1 MAAGDRAV
9 RRSLDGGLLRAGAAG
24 ASQGNGGAPS
34 SISELGAR
42 RFLAGDEALLRSTL
56 LDVLVK
62 HHPKIGDKLDVVFAL
77 AKAWVSS
84 GSDDD
89 FEVLEKYMERLKP
102 DEALMLASGFSN
114 MLNLH
119 NINEESTDSHLERAE
134 RVGELQRATRST
146 DDAVRRLLA
155 QGVPAPRIHQA
166 VTTQLVD
173 LVLTAHPTQCL
184 RRSTLKRNAAIRKLL
199 ARLHTYKL
207 SSYEKLELKEAL
219 EAHVEGLYRS
229 DELNRRKPTPQ
240 AEMRHGLSYFQETI
254 FDGTVRFMRR
264 LDTTL
269 RSHGLPPLPLDSQPF
284 RFGSWMGGDRDG
296 NPFVTPG
303 ITRDVVLIA
312 RLSAANLLFDQVQRL
327 MFDLSLWRCTE
338 ALANYARE
346 LRHMEHV
353 DEAVAAE
360 GKRRNYQDFWLPA
373 PPEAEPYRAI
383 LQHVRDRLYDTR
395 EVLVR
400 CLADPTA
407 NTLDALQASNCYV
420 EKEDLLETLKVMY
433 ESLMEVG
440 DEYVAN
446 DRLLDLIRQVQIFG
460 LCLVTLDI
468 RQESTRHAE
477 ALGEIVSAV
486 GLGDYIAWDET
497 TRQDFLLREL
507 EGKRPL
513 VPRNFKSASATS
525 ADVLDTFQALTD
537 LPSQSMGA
545 YVISMAR
552 AASDVLAVMLLQ
564 KEFGCNPRLRVVPLF
579 ETLEDLSNAPTT
591 MRQLFSNH
599 WYREAIQGKQ
609 EIMLGYSDSGK
620 DAGRFAAAY
629 ALYRA
634 QEMLVEVGNDF
645 GVQVTFF
652 HGRGGTVGRGG
663 GPCQLAVRSQPPG
676 TINGNLRVTIQG
688 EIIESDFGDTELC
701 FRTLDMYTAA
711 TLEHGLDPPVAPK
724 PEWRETMEELA
735 RLSCASFRKVVYENP
750 QFVRFFKAA
759 TPETEIGR
767 MNIGSRPS
775 KRRPSAGIESLRAIP
790 WIFAWTQTR
799 FHLPVWL
806 GSGEA
811 IQQVQADGKGDLLKE
826 MHREWPFFKVM
837 IDFSEMVFAK
847 ADPKISMMYQK
858 SLVPEE
864 LWGLGDHLQERF
876 VLARD
881 SLLSIVKH
889 DDILGSENR
898 YPSTLREKIKMREA
912 YLVPLN
918 ILQVMYL
925 KRLRSVP
932 PAAGDERQG
941 GLNLS
946 PSEAGYNPEDPEI
959 RTLLMRNEN
968 HGRSLYLSA
977 VEDTV
982 TITMKGIASGMQNTG

>member
-1 MAAGDRAV
+1 
-9 RRSLDGGLLRAGAAG
+9 
-24 ASQGNGGAPS
+24 
-34 SISELGAR
+34 
-42 RFLAGDEALLRSTL
+42 
-56 LDVLVK
+56 VLVK

-134 RVGELQRATRST
+134 RVGDLQRATRST
-146 DDAVRRLLA
+146 DDAVRRLLR
-155 QGVPAPRIHQA
+155 QGVPADQIYSA
-166 VTTQLVD
+166 VTSQVVD

-184 RRSTLKRNAAIRKLL
+184 RRSTLKRNAEIRRLL

-207 SSYEKLELKEAL
+207 SSYEKVELKESL
-219 EAHVEGLYRS
+219 QAHVEALYRS

-254 FDGTVRFMRR
+254 FHGATSFMRR

-269 RSHGLPPLPLDSQPF
+269 RSHGLPPLPLDCQPF

-296 NPFVTPG
+296 NPFVTPA

-312 RLSAANLLFDQVQRL
+312 RLAAANLLYDQVQRL
-327 MFDLSLWRCTE
+327 MFDLSLWRCNE
-338 ALANYARE
+338 SLLLYARE
-346 LRHMEHV
+346 MSRSEQSL
-353 DEAVAAE
+353 DELIAAE

-373 PPEAEPYRAI
+373 MPEQEPYRVI
-383 LQHVRDRLYDTR
+383 LQRLRDRLYDTR

-400 CLADPTA
+400 CLAEPSI
-407 NTLDALQASNCYV
+407 NTLDALQAANCYV
-420 EKEDLLETLKVMY
+420 EKEDLLEPLKIMY

-477 ALGEIVSAV
+477 AMGEIVAGV
-486 GLGDYIAWDET
+486 GLGDYASWDEQK
-497 TRQDFLLREL
+497 RQEFLLQEL

-513 VPRNFKSASATS
+513 VPRGFKCTSATS

-537 LPSQSMGA
+537 LPYESMGA

-564 KEFGCNPRLRVVPLF
+564 REYGCNPRLRVVPLF
-579 ETLEDLSNAPTT
+579 ETLDDLSNAPAT
-591 MRQLFSNH
+591 MRELFSND
-599 WYREAIQGKQ
+599 WYRDAIHGKQ

-634 QEMLVEVGNDF
+634 QEALVEVGNDF
-645 GVQVTFF
+645 GVQITFF

-688 EIIESDFGDTELC
+688 EIIESDFGDMELC

-711 TLEHGLDPPVAPK
+711 TLEHGLDPPIAPK
-724 PEWRETMEELA
+724 PEWRQAMEELA
-735 RLSCASFRKVVYENP
+735 RLSCASFRKVVYEDP

-811 IQQVQADGKGDLLKE
+811 IQAVQESGKGPLLRE

-847 ADPKISMMYQK
+847 ADPKIALMYQK
-858 SLVPEE
+858 GLVPED
-864 LWGLGDHLQERF
+864 LWDLGDRLQKRF

-881 SLLSIVKH
+881 SLLSIVTH

-912 YLVPLN
+912 YLAPLN

-932 PAAGDERQG
+932 PPDAGCSNQ
-941 GLNLS
+941 LS
-946 PSEAGYNPEDPEI
+946 PSESGYNPGDEEI
-959 RTLLMRNEN
+959 RRLLKRNEN

-982 TITMKGIASGMQNTG
+982 TITMKGIAAGMQNTG

>member
-1 MAAGDRAV
+1 MAAVDAARAA
-9 RRSLDGGLLRAGAAG
+9 RRSLDGGLQRVGG
-24 ASQGNGGAPS
+24 EGGGAPG

-42 RFLAGDEALLRSTL
+42 RFLAGDEALLRATL

-134 RVGELQRATRST
+134 RVGDLQRATRST
-146 DDAVRRLLA
+146 DDAVQRLLR
-155 QGVPAPRIHQA
+155 QGVPADRIYSAITSQ
-166 VTTQLVD
+166 VVD

-184 RRSTLKRNAAIRKLL
+184 RRSTLKRNAEIRRLL

-207 SSYEKLELKEAL
+207 SSYEKMELKEAL
-219 EAHVEGLYRS
+219 QAHVEGLYRS

-254 FDGTVRFMRR
+254 FHGAARFMRR

-269 RSHGLPPLPLDSQPF
+269 RSHDLPPLPLDCQPF

-296 NPFVTPG
+296 NPFVTPA

-312 RLSAANLLFDQVQRL
+312 RLAAANLLYDQVQRL
-327 MFDLSLWRCTE
+327 MFDLSLWRCNE
-338 ALANYARE
+338 GLLLYARE
-346 LRHMEHV
+346 LSRSEQSL
-353 DEAVAAE
+353 DELIAAE

-373 PPEAEPYRAI
+373 IPEQEPYRVI
-383 LQHVRDRLYDTR
+383 LQRLRDRLYDTR
-395 EVLVR
+395 EVLIR
-400 CLADPTA
+400 CLAEPSL
-407 NTLDALQASNCYV
+407 NTLDALQAANCYV
-420 EKEDLLETLKVMY
+420 EKEDLLEPLNIMY

-446 DRLLDLIRQVQIFG
+446 DRLLDLIRQVRIFG

-468 RQESTRHAE
+468 RQESARHAE
-477 ALGEIVSAV
+477 ALAEIVSGV
-486 GLGDYIAWDET
+486 GLGDYASWDERA
-497 TRQDFLLREL
+497 RQEFLLREL

-513 VPRNFKSASATS
+513 VPRGFKCTSATS

-537 LPSQSMGA
+537 LPYESMGA

-579 ETLEDLSNAPTT
+579 ETLDDLSNAPAT
-591 MRQLFSNH
+591 MRELFSND
-599 WYREAIQGKQ
+599 WYRDAIQGKQ

-634 QEMLVEVGNDF
+634 QEALVEVGNDF

-711 TLEHGLDPPVAPK
+711 TLEHGLDPPIAPK
-724 PEWRETMEELA
+724 PEWRQTMEELA
-735 RLSCASFRKVVYENP
+735 RLSCASFRKVVYEDP

-811 IQQVQADGKGDLLKE
+811 IQAVQESGKAALLRE

-847 ADPKISMMYQK
+847 ADPKIALMYQK
-858 SLVPEE
+858 GLVPED
-864 LWGLGDHLQERF
+864 LWDLGDRLQKRF

-881 SLLSIVKH
+881 SLLSIVTH

-912 YLVPLN
+912 YLAPLN

-925 KRLRSVP
+925 KRLRSMP
-932 PAAGDERQG
+932 PPDAGAG
-941 GLNLS
+941 GQLS
-946 PSEAGYNPEDPEI
+946 PSESGYNPGDEEI
-959 RTLLMRNEN
+959 RRLLQRNEN

-982 TITMKGIASGMQNTG
+982 TITMKGIAAGMQNTG